1 MKQLTRTPFLLLS
14 FLLFPY
20 SLWAQNA
27 IVKARIDASKITV
40 GDQVHLWIEATHAA
54 NENTLQWA
62 NIPDTFNSLEVVQ
75 RSKIDTVSSTNQT
88 IYKQQLLITGFDS
101 GSFKIPAFQF
111 SIIPKNGA
119 PYLLTTDSFQLWVQT
134 IPVDTTQP
142 FKGIKDIM
150 VVKHTWQ
157 DYIWWIV
164 GGVLLLGLITVVV
177 YYFLRHKKVDIPKP
191 VNLPVETVQEKALRL
206 FSELEQRKLW
216 QSGKEKEYYV
226 ELSDI
231 LRSYLEERFKI
242 PALEFT
248 TDEILAKARLHPEMR
263 TYYDALTSVLFTSD
277 LAKFAKAQP
286 TPQEHLNA
294 MEQSKAFVKNTPF
307 IVLSNPDAKP

>member
-1 MKQLTRTPFLLLS
+1 MKQLTRNPFLLLS
-14 FLLFPY
+14 LLLLPF

-27 IVKARIDASKITV
+27 TVKARIDASQITV
-40 GDQVHLWIEATHAA
+40 GDQVRLWIEATHAA

-62 NIPDTFNSLEVVQ
+62 TIPDTFNSLEIVQ
-75 RSKIDTVSSTNQT
+75 RSKIDTVSNGNQT
-88 IYKQQLLITGFDS
+88 TYKQQLLVTGFDS

-111 SIIPKNGA
+111 SILPKNGT
-119 PYLLTTDSFQLWVQT
+119 PYLLATDSFQLLVQT

-150 VVKHTWQ
+150 VVKRTWQ
-157 DYIWWIV
+157 DYIGWIV
-164 GGVLLLGLITVVV
+164 GGALLLGLIAGVV
-177 YYFLRHKKVDIPKP
+177 YYFLRHKKVEIPKP
-191 VNLPVETVQEKALRL
+191 INLPTETVQEKALRL

-248 TDEILAKARLHPEMR
+248 TDEILSKARFHPEIR
-263 TYYDALTSVLFTSD
+263 NYYDALTSVLYTSD

-294 MEQSKAFVKNTPF
+294 MEQSKAFVKNTPI
-307 IVLSNPDAKP
+307 IVSPNPDAKP

>member
-1 MKQLTRTPFLLLS
+1 MKQLTRNPFLLLS
-14 FLLFPY
+14 LLLLPF

-27 IVKARIDASKITV
+27 TVKARIDASQITV
-40 GDQVHLWIEATHAA
+40 GDQARLWIEATHAA

-62 NIPDTFNSLEVVQ
+62 TIPDTFNSLEIVH
-75 RSKIDTVSSTNQT
+75 RSKIDTVSNGNQT
-88 IYKQQLLITGFDS
+88 TYKQQLLVTGFDS

-111 SIIPKNGA
+111 SILPKNGT
-119 PYLLTTDSFQLWVQT
+119 PYLLATDSFQLLVQT

-150 VVKHTWQ
+150 VVKRTWQ
-157 DYIWWIV
+157 DYIGWIV
-164 GGVLLLGLITVVV
+164 GGALLLGLIAVVV
-177 YYFLRHKKVDIPKP
+177 YYFLKHKKADIPKP
-191 VNLPVETVQEKALRL
+191 INLPTETVQEKALRL

-248 TDEILAKARLHPEMR
+248 TDEILSKARFHPEMR
-263 TYYDALTSVLFTSD
+263 NYYDALTSVLYISD

-294 MEQSKAFVKNTPF
+294 MEQSKAFVKNTPI
-307 IVLSNPDAKP
+307 IVSPNPDAKP